1 MESGPANKKRGAKQ
15 SDGGTKVHLSS
26 VAINVK
32 FHRVMMVFIKS
43 ECIKRE
49 CMCVCVCVFAFVC

>member
-1 MESGPANKKRGAKQ
+1 MNCGQ

-32 FHRVMMVFIKS
+32 SWTEIMVFIKS
-43 ECIKRE
+43 ECIKTESLRL
-49 CMCVCVCVFAFVC
+49 CVCSCMHMLVMHSVATH